1 MADKE
6 LVVFAEVYAKPGQE
20 ENLRQALMALV
31 APTRA
36 EAGCLQYDLHA
47 DNDDAGHYFFYERW
61 ESMAALELHTATAH
75 FKAFEARTEE
85 LLREPLRVIFATR
98 IA

>member
-1 MADKE
+1 MVDKE

-20 ENLRQALMALV
+20 ENLWQALLAVV

-61 ESMAALELHTATAH
+61 ESMAALEAHTATAH
-75 FKAFEARTEE
+75 FKAFEERTEE
-85 LLREPLRVIFATR
+85 LLREPLRVVFASR
-98 IA
+98 VA

>member
-6 LVVFAEVYAKPGQE
+6 LVVFAEVYAKQGQE

-61 ESMAALELHTATAH
+61 ESMTALEAHTATAH
-75 FKAFEARTEE
+75 FKAFEGRTEE
-85 LLREPLRVIFATR
+85 LLREPLRVILATR

>member
-31 APTRA
+31 APTRG

-61 ESMAALELHTATAH
+61 ESMAALEAHTATVH
-75 FKAFEARTEE
+75 FKGFEARTEE

-98 IA
+98 VA